1 MFLEGKCC
9 LVTNCLGVE
18 YSFII
23 ISYQLG
29 CSCSRPS
36 EHTPRN
42 LEVMGLNPARCLAL
56 FFFFFQSVPTL
67 LHQWNVLNPVP
78 QGSVSL
84 TECCERNFKNGCLA
98 VPPGMKQAE

>member
-23 ISYQLG
+23 IRYQLG
-29 CSCSRPS
+29 CGCSTAS

-42 LEVMGLNPARCLAL
+42 LEVMGLNPAGCLA
-56 FFFFFQSVPTL
+56 FFTFL
-67 LHQWNVLNPVP
+67 LSFPALLLQWSVP
-78 QGSVSL
+78 QGRASL
-84 TECCERNFKNGCLA
+84 NVCCERNKKMG
-98 VPPGMKQAE
+98 G